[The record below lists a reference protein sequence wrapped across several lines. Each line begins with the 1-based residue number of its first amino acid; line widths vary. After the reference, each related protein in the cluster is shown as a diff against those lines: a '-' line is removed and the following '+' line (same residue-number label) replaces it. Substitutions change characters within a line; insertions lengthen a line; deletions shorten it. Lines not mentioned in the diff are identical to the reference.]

1 MNLIAELQYFPSL
14 IFYKY
19 SYQYT
24 NIVFEQ
30 YENYQKMSFRNRCII
45 CGANGPIT
53 LSIPLEDGRN
63 QRSIMKD
70 VRISNAQNWQIQH
83 WRSIESVYNKS
94 PWFEFYK
101 EELSRLYLKPVH
113 FLMEWNLLCFEWTI
127 SKLGS
132 DVSFTLSGSFCKEY
146 VEIETFDFRNKLL
159 PKNYA
164 QYNPIKYRQVF
175 EERTGFLPNLSILD
189 LLFCEGKNS
198 EELIKGQSRLNKN

>member
-24 NIVFEQ
+24 DIVFEQ

-45 CGANGPIT
+45 GGANGPIT

-83 WRSIESVYNKS
+83 LRSIESVYNKS

-101 EELSRLYLKPVH
+101 EELRRLYLKPVH
-113 FLMEWNLLCFEWTI
+113 FLTEWNLLCFEWTI

-132 DVSFTLSGSFCKEY
+132 NVSFSMSGSFRKEY

-159 PKNYA
+159 PKNYT
-164 QYNPIKYRQVF
+164 QYDPIKYRQVF

-198 EELIKGQSRLNKN
+198 QELIKEQSRRNNN